1 MAVKLAPGEQ
11 VRVRTRSHPRAL
23 TVPVIRLLLVAAA
36 TGYLQGLLA
45 RPHEIEALVQAR
57 PWLVTVVWGLAAVA
71 VLVGTVRPLVR
82 WLTRKT
88 LLTTQRVI
96 QQAGWG
102 RSRERAVHLL
112 SLMDVTVRQKRG
124 QRRAGSGDLILSHTT
139 GHRWV
144 LAEMPEAARFRDLI
158 LGELGSLRRQIA
170 HQAHPYSAQ
179 QGHYGHAAD
188 HRPGDPYQQEATWT
202 SAR

>member
-23 TVPVIRLLLVAAA
+23 TAPVLRLLLLAVA

-45 RPHEIEALVQAR
+45 RPHEIEAIVQAR
-57 PWLVTVVWGLAAVA
+57 PWLTMLIWALAALA
-71 VLVGTVRPLVR
+71 LLVGTVRPLVR
-82 WLTRKT
+82 WLTRT
-88 LLTTQRVI
+88 TVLTTQRVI

-102 RSRERAVHLL
+102 RSRERSVHLL
-112 SLMDVTVRQKRG
+112 SLADVTLKQRRG
-124 QRRAGSGDLILSHTT
+124 QRRAGSGDLGLHHVT

-158 LGELGSLRRQIA
+158 LAEVDALRGQIA
-170 HQAHPYSAQ
+170 HQAQPYAGRRHHDSGP
-179 QGHYGHAAD
+179 QGPSG
-188 HRPGDPYQQEATWT
+188 PYRQEATWT
-202 SAR
+202 STR